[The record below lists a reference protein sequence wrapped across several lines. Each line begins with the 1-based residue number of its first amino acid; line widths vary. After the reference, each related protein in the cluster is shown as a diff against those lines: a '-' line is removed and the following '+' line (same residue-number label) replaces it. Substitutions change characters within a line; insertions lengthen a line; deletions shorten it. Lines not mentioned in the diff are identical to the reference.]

1 MSFADAEPPYLKTFR
16 SYSSSPPEEE
26 DLGGGY
32 RKKYGAVGEVSQ
44 DL

>member
-16 SYSSSPPEEE
+16 SYSSPPPEE